1 MERFIHIIPLGW
13 EADRAVLPVQ
23 KMKAHR
29 AYILCNPSSHPRQ
42 RHFLSLVRD
51 KLQEAGVEV
60 VHIDVDADSD
70 LKGIAAH
77 VSGIIRRELGQGNRV
92 YVNIAAA
99 GKLAA
104 IGAILAGMAHLRG
117 QGVVYYVRPEEYIQ
131 SEEEQ
136 MRHGLTRGMVDDP
149 TIVPLLEIQLPSH
162 DGLVVLTSL
171 AKAGGSMR
179 YRELFQSLH
188 KAGSNGFKDVQV
200 KRKTSRK
207 VKTRLT
213 VRLSQTIIEPLL
225 RANLV
230 RVTREGRERVVH
242 ITTSGEYIAALAGE
256 YGSEVRAYF
265 S

>member
-1 MERFIHIIPLGW
+1 MERLVHIIPLGW

-42 RHFLSLVRD
+42 HHFLSLVKD
-51 KLQEAGVEV
+51 KLQEEGVEV
-60 VHIDVDADSD
+60 VHVEVDTDSD

-77 VSGIIRRELGQGNRV
+77 VSEIIRREVGQGNRV

-104 IGAILAGMAHLRG
+104 IGAMLAAMAHLRG

-136 MRHGLTRGMVDDP
+136 MRHGLTRGMVGGP
-149 TIVPLLEIQLPSH
+149 TTVPLLDIQLPSH
-162 DGLVVLTSL
+162 DGLIVLASL
-171 AKAGGSMR
+171 AKAEGTMK
-179 YRELFQSLH
+179 YRELFQTLH
-188 KAGSNGFKDVQV
+188 KAGSNGFKEVEV
-200 KRKTSRK
+200 KRETPRR

-230 RVTREGRERVVH
+230 RLTKEGRERVVH

-256 YGSEVRAYF
+256 
-265 S
+265 